1 MHSIVHWS
9 PSDIG
14 SYWIHLRQ
22 YKYKPS
28 TRDWFWN
35 SRLSLCI
42 CRCLPSAFWCPLPLG
57 NPIRCPYKTWA
68 FGWWFCR
75 CVREVTHKWHPNSSA
90 QIQSHRPNSKTL
102 ENALVCWSIA
112 VSWFLRIN
120 TVCSKQSS
128 KTCSGSGRLKK
139 SWALINIINIW
150 SGMHFSNISVEK
162 AGAVATECTSSCGRG
177 ERFPFSFKENRK
189 QKSQG
194 AFGSCHYPSFAGSWP
209 LETSR
214 QCRLCKVA
222 WRRPIWTTLDWNTAG
237 AASCNWKTS
246 YSAVWMNI
254 PNCEAAVQKLRA
266 FWEP

>member
-1 MHSIVHWS
+1 MPSIVHWS
-9 PSDIG
+9 PSDIH
-14 SYWIHLRQ
+14 WILLKQ
-22 YKYKPS
+22 YEYKPS

-42 CRCLPSAFWCPLPLG
+42 CRCLPNAFWCPLPLG

-128 KTCSGSGRLKK
+128 KTCSGSGRLNKILSTNK
-139 SWALINIINIW
+139 HMVRYAFFEHLCWESWCCGHGVHKLLW
-150 SGMHFSNISVEK
+150 QGWKIS
-162 AGAVATECTSSCGRG
+162 
-177 ERFPFSFKENRK
+177 F
-189 QKSQG
+189 
-194 AFGSCHYPSFAGSWP
+194 
-209 LETSR
+209 
-214 QCRLCKVA
+214 
-222 WRRPIWTTLDWNTAG
+222 
-237 AASCNWKTS
+237 
-246 YSAVWMNI
+246 
-254 PNCEAAVQKLRA
+254 
-266 FWEP
+266 